1 MATRVEVF
9 RGTLE
14 VARSLERIR
23 AFLKSS
29 TTEIPSITVRLQF
42 VGHDMISAGSMT
54 WPLDGK
60 VEKTI
65 EEIARYISRDD
76 VSVTLST

>member
-14 VARSLERIR
+14 VVRSLERIR
-23 AFLKSS
+23 AFLKSA
-29 TTEIPSITVRLQF
+29 TTEIPSITVRLHL
-42 VGHDMISAGSMT
+42 VGSDMISAGSMT

-76 VSVTLST
+76 VSITLSA